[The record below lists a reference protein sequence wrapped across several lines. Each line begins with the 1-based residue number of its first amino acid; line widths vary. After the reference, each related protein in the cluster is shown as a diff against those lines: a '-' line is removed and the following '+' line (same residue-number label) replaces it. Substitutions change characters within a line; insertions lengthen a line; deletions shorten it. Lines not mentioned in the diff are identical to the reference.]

1 MRVLAQPRDLAELT
15 EIDPTVPQGTGERF
29 CGYGVM
35 GLPFRSGHVLAFRR
49 FPASS
54 LGYGYSSV
62 WHRDPAGRWTFWSD
76 LAPQASC
83 ARFFASRE
91 ARVEVASIRV
101 RWAGPRSFRVIIG
114 GGVLDW
120 LVVLRASPAT
130 LLLNTMAACLP
141 RWAWRQPTLLRAM
154 GSVAGPLLGAGVVN
168 LTGRTPNGQRFMAVP
183 LQGWMVSE
191 SHAVVSGAD
200 AGEPGP
206 HPVQA
211 RLGDFAIPQRG
222 VFVIG
227 GGYFEPVARTPAP
240 EQLTRVSGPR
250 RHA

>member
-1 MRVLAQPRDLAELT
+1 VRIFAQPRDLAELT
-15 EIDPTVPQGTGERF
+15 EIDPTVPEGTGERF

-35 GLPFRSGHVLAFRR
+35 GLPFQSGHLLALRR

-83 ARFFASRE
+83 ARFFAPAE

-120 LVVLRASPAT
+120 LVVLRATPAT
-130 LLLNTMAACLP
+130 LLLNTVAACLP
-141 RWAWRQPTLLRAM
+141 WRAWRQPALLRAM
-154 GSVAGPLLGAGVVN
+154 GAVAGPLLGAGAVN
-168 LTGRTPNGQRFMAVP
+168 LAGHTPNGHRFTAVP
-183 LQGWMVSE
+183 LQGWMVGA
-191 SHAVVSGAD
+191 SHAVVRGTD

-211 RLGDFAIPQRG
+211 RLGDFAFPQRG
-222 VFVIG
+222 LFVIG
-227 GGYFEPVARTPAP
+227 GGYFESAEPMPSPESPGRSAGRRPA
-240 EQLTRVSGPR
+240 
-250 RHA
+250 A